1 MNYNSDAKFSVY
13 KTNMTNTEYDSHKT
27 LINCTELSIDN

>member
-1 MNYNSDAKFSVY
+1 MLNFLY
-13 KTNMTNTEYDSHKT
+13 KKQTWQNTEYDSAKA

>member
-1 MNYNSDAKFSVY
+1 MLNFCIK
-13 KTNMTNTEYDSHKT
+13 KKMTNTEYDNKKT